1 MLKILKPYLFNMG
14 FDALIIGGGVSG
26 LQCALV
32 LGSAKNKAFVID
44 KKIGII
50 VHQKASH
57 LQNALFNNVLGLPEK
72 TIGKNLLIEGRQ
84 QLSSLYP
91 AISQIENEKVIA
103 VTDTVG
109 GYMVRTNKNTYT
121 SKIVIIALNYAK
133 PFLIKGLDAF
143 IEPHKKANPE
153 KDRIQLKNKDSFI
166 KKGMYCCGTIAGCRS
181 QFSIAAGSGAAVAT
195 DILTLW
201 NNGNHVKVHDKI

>member
-1 MLKILKPYLFNMG
+1 MN

-32 LGSAKNKAFVID
+32 LGSAKSKPFAID

-57 LQNALFNNVLGLPEK
+57 LQNALFNNVLGLSEK
-72 TIGKNLLIEGRQ
+72 TIGKDILVEGRK

-91 AISQIENEKVIA
+91 TISQLEKEKVISVDA
-103 VTDTVG
+103 SINGHIVV
-109 GYMVRTNKNTYT
+109 TNKNTYT
-121 SKIVIIALNYAK
+121 SKIIVIALNYSK
-133 PFLIKGLDAF
+133 PFTIKGLADF
-143 IEPHKKANPE
+143 IEPHQKANPE
-153 KDRIQLKNKDSFI
+153 KDRIQLKNKDSLI

-181 QFSIAAGSGAAVAT
+181 QFAIAAGNGAAVAT

-201 NNGNHVKVHDKI
+201 NDGNHVKIHDKI

>member
-1 MLKILKPYLFNMG
+1 MDFE
-14 FDALIIGGGVSG
+14 ALIIGGGVSG

-32 LGSAKNKAFVID
+32 LGSAKNRPFAID
-44 KKIGII
+44 KKISII

-72 TIGKNLLIEGRQ
+72 TIGKNILIEGRQ
-84 QLSSLYP
+84 QLSTLYP
-91 AISQIENEKVIA
+91 AISQIENEKVISI
-103 VTDTVG
+103 TDTVS
-109 GYMVRTNKNTYT
+109 GYIVLTNKNTYT
-121 SKIVIIALNYAK
+121 SKIIIIALNYSK
-133 PFLIKGLDAF
+133 PFMIKGLDAF

-153 KDRIQLKNKDSFI
+153 KDRIQLRNREGLI
-166 KKGMYCCGTIAGCRS
+166 NRGLYCCGTIAGCRS

-195 DILTLW
+195 DVLTLW